1 MKISYNWLKNYINL
15 DLSVEKLSRILTDIG
30 LEVEGIENFESVK
43 GGLKGLVIGEII
55 SKEKHPKADKLS
67 LTKVK
72 IGDKK
77 LLNVVCG
84 ASNVESG
91 QKIVFAGIGT
101 TLYQNDKTLKIKKT
115 KIRGEVS
122 EGMICAEDEIGLGN
136 SHEGIIILDNKAKV
150 GTLAKDHFKII
161 NDNIFEI
168 GLTPNRID
176 AASHIGVARD
186 LVAYFKQYKNIELF
200 KPNVEKFSPKNK
212 NKISIEIENQES
224 CHRYSGLTISNLE
237 VKESPEWLK
246 NNLKSIGLKPIN
258 NVVDITNFVLH
269 ETGQPLHAFDFD
281 KIIGKKVIVKNLKKD
296 TKFKTLDKLERNLSD
311 EDLMICNSENGMCIA
326 GVFGGIDSGVTEK
339 TKNIFLESAYFN
351 AVSVRKTAK
360 RHQLKTDSSFRFE
373 RGMDPNNTIYPL
385 KRAALLI
392 KEMAGGEI
400 SEITDIY
407 NKKIE
412 KRKIKVSYKNISRL
426 IGKTIEKNKIK
437 NILNSL
443 EIFILEENEE
453 NLILEVP
460 TYRVDVTREA
470 DIIEEILRIYGY
482 NNIEVS
488 KTVKSA
494 ISYAPKIDDK
504 SLKNKVGDLMANMGF
519 NEMMSNSLTKSF
531 YFEELESYKKENT
544 VKILN
549 PLSSDLDSLRQT
561 LLFSGLETIKFN
573 QNYKNFDLKLFEF
586 GNSYFFD
593 KENNSKEFIKNY
605 FEKQNLSIFLS
616 GKIDSNSWQ
625 EKEKNTN
632 FFHLKNYICN
642 IFQILKIDVE
652 KLKLKEIKNDIFS
665 YGLNFYS
672 KKNSFVNF
680 GLLTKKVCEK
690 LNIETEVFYA
700 EFEWDN
706 LIKFSTNEVA
716 FEEIS
721 KFPQVKRDLALL
733 IDKNVSF
740 ENIKNLAKKTEKKFL
755 KKLNLFD
762 IYEGKNLEK
771 DKKSYAISFI
781 LQDKNKTLNEKQI
794 DKIMKKLI
802 YVFEKNLDAKIR

>member
-296 TKFKTLDKLERNLSD
+296 TKFKTLDELERNLSD
-311 EDLMICNSENGMCIA
+311 EDLMICNSENGMCMA

-482 NNIEVS
+482 NNIEIS
-488 KTVKSA
+488 TDVKSA

-544 VKILN
+544 VKIVN
-549 PLSSDLDSLRQT
+549 PLSSDLNSLRQT

-586 GNSYFFD
+586 GNSYSFD
-593 KENNSKEFIKNY
+593 KENNFSKFIKNY
-605 FEKQNLSIFLS
+605 FEKQNLSVFLS
-616 GKIDSNSWQ
+616 GKINSNSWQ

-632 FFHLKNYICN
+632 FFHLKNYVCN
-642 IFQILKIDVE
+642 IFQILKIDIE

-665 YGLNFYS
+665 YGLNFCL

-690 LNIETEVFYA
+690 LDIETEVFYA

>member
-15 DLSVEKLSRILTDIG
+15 DLSVDKLSQILTDIG

-67 LTKVK
+67 LTKVN
-72 IGDKK
+72 IGDEK
-77 LLNVVCG
+77 LLDVVCG
-84 ASNVESG
+84 APNVESG

-101 TLYQNDKTLKIKKT
+101 TLYQRIL
-115 KIRGEVS
+115 V
-122 EGMICAEDEIGLGN
+122 
-136 SHEGIIILDNKAKV
+136 LDNKAKV

-161 NDNIFEI
+161 NDHIFEI

-186 LVAYFKQYKNIELF
+186 LVAYFKQCKNIELF
-200 KPNVEKFSPKNK
+200 KPNVEKFSPETK

-224 CHRYSGLTISNLE
+224 CPRYSGLTISNLE

-392 KEMAGGEI
+392 KKMAGGEI

-716 FEEIS
+716 FKEIS

-733 IDKNVSF
+733 IDKNISF
-740 ENIKNLAKKTEKKFL
+740 ENIKNLAQKTEKKFL

-762 IYEGKNLEK
+762 IYEGTNLEK

-781 LQDKNKTLNEKQI
+781 LQDENKTLNEKQI

-802 YVFEKNLDAKIR
+802 SVFEKNLNAKIR

>member
-15 DLSVEKLSRILTDIG
+15 DLSVDKLSQILTDIG

-67 LTKVK
+67 LTKVN
-72 IGDKK
+72 IGDEK
-77 LLNVVCG
+77 LLDVVCG
-84 ASNVESG
+84 APNVESG

-101 TLYQNDKTLKIKKT
+101 TLYQNDKILKIKKT

-136 SHEGIIILDNKAKV
+136 SHEGILVLDNKAKV

-161 NDNIFEI
+161 NDHIFEI

-186 LVAYFKQYKNIELF
+186 LVAYFKQCKNIELF
-200 KPNVEKFSPKNK
+200 KPNVEKFSPETK

-224 CHRYSGLTISNLE
+224 CPRYSGLTISNLE

-392 KEMAGGEI
+392 KKMAGGEI

-716 FEEIS
+716 FKEIS

-733 IDKNVSF
+733 IDKNISF
-740 ENIKNLAKKTEKKFL
+740 ENIKNLAQKTEKKFL

-762 IYEGKNLEK
+762 IYEGTNLEK

-781 LQDKNKTLNEKQI
+781 LQDENKTLNEKQI

-802 YVFEKNLDAKIR
+802 SVFEKNLNAKIR

>member
-1 MKISYNWLKNYINL
+1 M
-15 DLSVEKLSRILTDIG
+15 
-30 LEVEGIENFESVK
+30 
-43 GGLKGLVIGEII
+43 
-55 SKEKHPKADKLS
+55 
-67 LTKVK
+67 
-72 IGDKK
+72 
-77 LLNVVCG
+77 
-84 ASNVESG
+84 
-91 QKIVFAGIGT
+91 
-101 TLYQNDKTLKIKKT
+101 
-115 KIRGEVS
+115 
-122 EGMICAEDEIGLGN
+122 
-136 SHEGIIILDNKAKV
+136 
-150 GTLAKDHFKII
+150 
-161 NDNIFEI
+161 
-168 GLTPNRID
+168 
-176 AASHIGVARD
+176 
-186 LVAYFKQYKNIELF
+186 
-200 KPNVEKFSPKNK
+200 
-212 NKISIEIENQES
+212 
-224 CHRYSGLTISNLE
+224 
-237 VKESPEWLK
+237 KESPEWLK

-392 KEMAGGEI
+392 KKMAGGEI

-716 FEEIS
+716 FKEIS

-733 IDKNVSF
+733 IDKNISF
-740 ENIKNLAKKTEKKFL
+740 ENIKNLAQKTEKKFL

-762 IYEGKNLEK
+762 IYEGTNLEK

-781 LQDKNKTLNEKQI
+781 LQDENKTLNEKQI

-802 YVFEKNLDAKIR
+802 SVFEKNLNAKIR

>member
-15 DLSVEKLSRILTDIG
+15 DLSVDKLSQILTDIG

-67 LTKVK
+67 LTKVN
-72 IGDKK
+72 IGDEK
-77 LLNVVCG
+77 LLDVVCG
-84 ASNVESG
+84 APNVESG

-101 TLYQNDKTLKIKKT
+101 TLYQNDKILKIKKT

-136 SHEGIIILDNKAKV
+136 SHEGILVLDNKAKV

-161 NDNIFEI
+161 NDHIFEI

-186 LVAYFKQYKNIELF
+186 LVAYFKQCKNIELF
-200 KPNVEKFSPKNK
+200 KPNVEKFSPETK

-224 CHRYSGLTISNLE
+224 CPRYSGLTISNLE

-716 FEEIS
+716 FKEIS

-733 IDKNVSF
+733 IDKNISF
-740 ENIKNLAKKTEKKFL
+740 ENIKNLAQKTEKKFL

-762 IYEGKNLEK
+762 IYEGTNLEK

-781 LQDKNKTLNEKQI
+781 LQDENKTLNEKQI

-802 YVFEKNLDAKIR
+802 SVFEKNLNAKIR